1 MPSLT
6 VVSRSPQKLD
16 IRGRDSGIDLFW
28 WLSRRC
34 VVAIALLGWRESCVM
49 EMGSCWIQE
58 AEGSFGVV
66 ECHVVVVPEGFFRL
80 KVFISEWHG
89 HKVAISAGQ
98 TVETIGA
105 TYLGAAYLSISQW
118 NVSPRHPAGP
128 LHGKS
133 EHSFK
138 AACNAR
144 RGGGMLKMRALFNTP
159 GCLMWGVSCAAAPW
173 QLCLPP
179 TSHSTCSIKHQCHS
193 AGFESFGKELE
204 CLIKQIKRLICNQ
217 VVYCNYQKTSRQRKR
232 DK

>member
-28 WLSRRC
+28 WLSKRC

-49 EMGSCWIQE
+49 EMGPCWIQE

-105 TYLGAAYLSISQW
+105 TYLGAAYLSTAQW

-144 RGGGMLKMRALFNTP
+144 RGGGMLKMRALFNNP
-159 GCLMWGVSCAAAPW
+159 ACGCLMWGKSPVRRRRGSFAFLLHHILHAPLSTNATLQVSSPSEKSSNA
-173 QLCLPP
+173 QL
-179 TSHSTCSIKHQCHS
+179 SK
-193 AGFESFGKELE
+193 
-204 CLIKQIKRLICNQ
+204 
-217 VVYCNYQKTSRQRKR
+217 
-232 DK
+232 